1 MSATIRYVR
10 KIPLLKIVLGAVL
23 FCVGIH
29 GAIFNNV
36 FFLVLS
42 GIGVFLMLGEG
53 SEIDLN
59 SKKYREIYSVI
70 GIDFGKWKDLPE
82 LEYVS
87 VFKTTENKR
96 VQGMG
101 ATSTMKNDVYKINLF
116 YERNKKIE
124 AYRTKNKNDAFEVAK
139 HLSYALNIEIY
150 DATDNK

>member
-1 MSATIRYVR
+1 MNTKIRYIR
-10 KIPLLKIVLGAVL
+10 KAPLLKIALGVVL

-36 FFLVLS
+36 FYLVLS
-42 GIGVFLMLGEG
+42 GIGVFLMLREG

-59 SKKYREIYSVI
+59 SKKYREIYSVV
-70 GIDFGKWKDLPE
+70 GIDLGKWKDLPE

-96 VQGMG
+96 IQGMG
-101 ATSTMKNDVYKINLF
+101 ATSTMKNNIYKLNLF

-124 AYRTKNKNDAFEVAK
+124 AYRTQDRNDAFEVAK
-139 HLSYALNIEIY
+139 HLSNVLNVEIY
-150 DATDNK
+150 DATNN